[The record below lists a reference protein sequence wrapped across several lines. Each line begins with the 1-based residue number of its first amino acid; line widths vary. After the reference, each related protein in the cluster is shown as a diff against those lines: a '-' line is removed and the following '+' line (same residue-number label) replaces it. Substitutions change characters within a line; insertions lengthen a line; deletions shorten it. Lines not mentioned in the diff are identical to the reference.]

1 MQIRDISSKV
11 QSLNSNTENRARQ
24 ILENVRDE
32 GEKQLV
38 YERRQREARHQAIED
53 ATRQQKAKNEDLIR
67 RIEDC
72 ERAGNS
78 KINEQRNQIYYMKD
92 QLTREKNEDNR
103 CKHTLAEYS
112 RHLGEAE
119 KELARLKIE
128 ARMLET
134 KRENTE
140 HEKRQEIESLKSQ
153 LLGEER
159 RMQENIS
166 SLRRREQDIDD
177 KIARARS
184 DYNQLL
190 GKHREVKERV
200 QSDLQNKLTS
210 TLGEYNF
217 R

>member
-1 MQIRDISSKV
+1 MQIRDISTKV
-11 QSLNSNTENRARQ
+11 QSLNSTTESRARQ

-38 YERRQREARHQAIED
+38 YERRQREARNQAIED
-53 ATRQQKAKNEDLIR
+53 ATKQQKSKNEDLIR

-72 ERAGNS
+72 ERVGNS
-78 KINEQRNQIYYMKD
+78 KINEERNQIYYMKD

-103 CKHTLAEYS
+103 CKQGLVEHS
-112 RHLGEAE
+112 RRLGEAE

-128 ARMLET
+128 SRMLET
-134 KRENTE
+134 KKENTE

-153 LLGEER
+153 LLSEDR
-159 RMQENIS
+159 RMQENLS
-166 SLRRREQDIDD
+166 SLRKREQDIED
-177 KIARARS
+177 KLARARS
-184 DYNQLL
+184 DYNMLL
-190 GKHREVKERV
+190 GKHREAKDRI
-200 QSDLQNKLTS
+200 QSDLQTKLTT